1 MSDADETTR
10 ELPLS
15 GSPATGLQTDVAVY
29 LGDCA
34 GDSLLVAC
42 EGTSIESAGSMWE
55 RALDA
60 LAFPSPGGP
69 YPISNR
75 FTVFV
80 HETLPNLRAD
90 TNVLATYRIDVVC
103 ERNVA
108 HVQVRGTSSRVASK
122 DVRVCIGDDVVEI
135 GRAIFRSAA

>member
-1 MSDADETTR
+1 MSEPEDKTQAST
-10 ELPLS
+10 LS
-15 GSPATGLQTDVAVY
+15 DSPARSLQTDVTVY

-42 EGTSIESAGSMWE
+42 EGTSIGSAGSMWQ

-60 LAFPSPGGP
+60 LSFPSPRGP
-69 YPISNR
+69 YPVSNR
-75 FTVFV
+75 FTIFI
-80 HETLPNLRAD
+80 HETLPKLSAD
-90 TNVLATYRIDVVC
+90 TNVLATYRIDVEC

-108 HVQVRGTSSRVASK
+108 HVHVQGTSPRVGPE

-135 GRAIFRSAA
+135 ARAIFRSAA